1 MCNSVL
7 YVLDVEM
14 NVTSRLSLA
23 RVLYIQCI
31 KKRQLKQSNNRADLA
46 KSCISVPAIHL
57 FIYTAALYTNI
68 IQRGAT

>member
-1 MCNSVL
+1 MCNYVL

-46 KSCISVPAIHL
+46 NPVFQYQPSIYL
-57 FIYTAALYTNI
+57 FILLLYTP
-68 IQRGAT
+68 T